1 MMSAANSRPLRFFC
15 LLAVGWTG
23 ARLVGQM
30 ALPPDPP
37 AYAPVAYVAPPSRS
51 IPAIPQTAL
60 ASTAVA
66 ALPPALLIRAPRH
79 ATPIAAPAAR
89 VIPRLP
95 AVPRVEEGMPVDL
108 MNFIIFTVAF
118 ANRHYASDPDY
129 MQAFQTTAAPPPVPV
144 APPRS
149 HPDRWRASAWAL
161 WRADGSGGAE
171 LVSGGRL
178 GGSQAGLRVDYELA
192 PQARS
197 RATAYGRLTGA
208 LQRPA
213 APEAAVGLAFQPS
226 RAIPV
231 TLAAE
236 RRIALGKGARD
247 ATSLMVVGGFG
258 PVDVSRRL
266 QAEAYAQTGMVG
278 FKRRDLFIDGKLSL
292 LSPLPQSR
300 LKIGGA
306 ISGGAQPG
314 VSRLDIGPE
323 LQLRLPLPQTSAR
336 IAVEWRERIAGN
348 ARPGS
353 GLAVTLAAD
362 F

>member
-1 MMSAANSRPLRFFC
+1 MTSAAASRPLRFFC

-30 ALPPDPP
+30 ALLPDPP
-37 AYAPVAYVAPPSRS
+37 SPASVDHVAAQYQS
-51 IPAIPQTAL
+51 IPALPQTLL

-66 ALPPALLIRAPRH
+66 ALPPGLLTRPQTTMPHLSPRGQ
-79 ATPIAAPAAR
+79 T
-89 VIPRLP
+89 RLRFQS
-95 AVPRVEEGMPVDL
+95 AQVDDGMPVDL
-108 MNFIIFTVAF
+108 MNFIVFAVAF
-118 ANRHYASDPDY
+118 ANRHYASDPNY
-129 MQAFQTTAAPPPVPV
+129 METFPTTAAPLPVPIAV
-144 APPRS
+144 PRS
-149 HPDRWRASAWAL
+149 PDRWRASAWTL
-161 WRADGSGGAE
+161 WREDGPRGTE
-171 LVSGGRL
+171 LVSAGRL
-178 GGSQAGLRVDYELA
+178 GGSQAGLRVDYELT
-192 PQARS
+192 PQAS
-197 RATAYGRLTGA
+197 TRAIAYGRLTSA

-213 APEAAVGLAFQPS
+213 APEAAVGVAFQPS

-258 PVDVSRRL
+258 PTHVVPRIE
-266 QAEAYAQTGMVG
+266 AEAYAQSGMVG
-278 FKRRDLFIDGKLSL
+278 MRRRDLFIDGKLSL
-292 LSPLPQSR
+292 LSPLAQSR

-323 LQLRLPLPQTSAR
+323 VQIRLPLPQTGAR
-336 IAVEWRERIAGN
+336 IAVEWRERVAGN

-353 GLAVTLAAD
+353 GLTVTIAAD

>member
-23 ARLVGQM
+23 ARLVGEM
-30 ALPPDPP
+30 ALLPDTHSP
-37 AYAPVAYVAPPSRS
+37 APVDYVPSPGRS
-51 IPAIPQTAL
+51 NPAIPQAVL
-60 ASTAVA
+60 ASAAVA
-66 ALPPALLIRAPRH
+66 ALPPTLLDRRQGRSTPFAAH
-79 ATPIAAPAAR
+79 AAAP
-89 VIPRLP
+89 IPRLP
-95 AVPRVEEGMPVDL
+95 APSRADQGMPIHL
-108 MNFIIFTVAF
+108 MNFIIFTAAF
-118 ANRHYASDPDY
+118 ANRHYASDRDY
-129 MQAFQTTAAPPPVPV
+129 MQAFEPTAAPPPVPL
-144 APPRS
+144 AAPRS
-149 HPDRWRASAWAL
+149 PDRWRASAWTL
-161 WRADGSGGAE
+161 WRADGSGGTE
-171 LVSGGRL
+171 LVSAGRL
-178 GGSQAGLRVDYELA
+178 GGSQTGLRVDYELT

-197 RATAYGRLTGA
+197 RATAYARLTSA
-208 LQRPA
+208 LQRPST
-213 APEAAVGLAFQPS
+213 PEAAVGLAFQPS

-247 ATSLMVVGGFG
+247 ATSLMAVGGFG
-258 PVDVSRRL
+258 PVDVAPRL

-278 FKRRDLFIDGKLSL
+278 LRRRDLFIDGKLSL
-292 LSPLPQSR
+292 LSPLARSR
-300 LKIGGA
+300 VKIGGA

-323 LQLRLPLPQTSAR
+323 LQLRLPLPQMGAR

-353 GLAVTLAAD
+353 GMAVTLAAD